1 MANTA
6 KVFIDGDGYLFETN
20 GGNFTLTNN
29 GMSLTTRTGNNL
41 TEAQWDIN
49 VQAMLDNAITH
60 QSQFVSVDFMKA
72 FMITV
77 NEKMEDFD

>member
-6 KVFIDGDGYLFETN
+6 KVFIDGDGYLLETN

-29 GMSLTTRTGNNL
+29 GMSSTTRTGNNL

-49 VQAMLDNAITH
+49 VQAMLDNAITN
-60 QSQFVSVDFMKA
+60 QSRLVSVDFMKA